1 MADRQAGRTREFARV
16 ASPPHFL
23 PQTANLHL
31 LYVRLLGRYTLFGGG
46 PLLEPQSFVN
56 NLAEENSHAQIIIH

>member
-1 MADRQAGRTREFARV
+1 MADRQAGRTREFARL
-16 ASPPHFL
+16 AIPHHFL

-46 PLLEPQSFVN
+46 SLLEPHSFVKN
-56 NLAEENSHAQIIIH
+56 VAEENSHAQIIIH